1 MNDPVAEKLMRRA
14 AAMPALP
21 PPEDKTVTTLY
32 IGNLP
37 ENITEDELRGHFYQ
51 YGEIRFVKSCFS
63 FISLIFV
70 TVAILLWGSQREF
83 FAEHAS

>member
-1 MNDPVAEKLMRRA
+1 MRRA

-21 PPEDKTVTTLY
+21 PPEDRTVTTLY

-51 YGEIRFVKSCFS
+51 YGEIRFVPSNMKLQLFKN
-63 FISLIFV
+63 
-70 TVAILLWGSQREF
+70 
-83 FAEHAS
+83 

>member
-1 MNDPVAEKLMRRA
+1 MRRA

-37 ENITEDELRGHFYQ
+37 DNISEDELRGHFYQ
-51 YGEIRFVKSCFS
+51 YGEIRYGLTTSR
-63 FISLIFV
+63 IS
-70 TVAILLWGSQREF
+70 
-83 FAEHAS
+83 

>member
-21 PPEDKTVTTLY
+21 PPEDRTVTTLY

-37 ENITEDELRGHFYQ
+37 DNITEEELRGHFYQ
-51 YGEIRFVKSCFS
+51 YGEIRLVLNLILFMFFS
-63 FISLIFV
+63 IKLI
-70 TVAILLWGSQREF
+70 I
-83 FAEHAS
+83 